1 VETIRRRHRG
11 ERIASLREQVCVI
24 VNPAAGR
31 GRGAKLLSAVREAF
45 ASRGVTEILSTTE
58 SKNERRLA
66 LDAMSAGATTI
77 VCVGGDGTAGNIA
90 NAILHSGADVRLG
103 IIRAGTGND
112 FARTLGVT
120 RSDINLIAGR
130 SVVPSQ
136 ERMDVGRIEDNYFLN
151 SAGFGFDVA
160 VLQGLAR
167 ARWLGNNLV
176 YFYSALTGILGFGG
190 VEIRIESPNIA
201 RQRMLYLL
209 VVIANGSRFG
219 GGLRIAPTA
228 TVTDGE
234 LDVVLIRDASRMRR
248 MQMLVSATSGGHVR
262 FGEVTLERTARMT
275 FRFDDKPFYESDG
288 ELHQAASSELT
299 VECIPG
305 ALRVLTAYDGGLGT
319 TGPRSQ

>member
-1 VETIRRRHRG
+1 M
-11 ERIASLREQVCVI
+11 
-24 VNPAAGR
+24 
-31 GRGAKLLSAVREAF
+31 LSAVHEAF
-45 ASRGVTEILSTTE
+45 AWRGVTEIVTTTE
-58 SKNERRLA
+58 SKDERRLA
-66 LDAMSAGATTI
+66 LDATSAGATTI

-103 IIRAGTGND
+103 VIPAGTGND

-120 RSDINLIAGR
+120 RSDINLIAAR
-130 SVVPSQ
+130 SIIPSQ

-190 VEIRIESPNIA
+190 VEIKIESPIA
-201 RQRMLYLL
+201 TRARTLYLL

-219 GGLRIAPTA
+219 GGLQVAPNA

-234 LDVVLIRDASRMRR
+234 LDVVIIRDASRARR
-248 MQMLVSATSGGHVR
+248 LRMLSAATRGTHVR
-262 FGEVTLERTARMT
+262 FGEVTLERTARMI
-275 FRFDDKPFYESDG
+275 FRFDENPFYECDG
-288 ELHQAASSELT
+288 ELHKARSSELT
-299 VECIPG
+299 VDCVPRG
-305 ALRVLTAYDGGLGT
+305 LRVLTGTSSHAWGLAL
-319 TGPRSQ
+319 